1 MEEKEAPPAPHSIMQ
16 QWSQFWQNWPDLLLS
31 RLVLIV
37 LALLLAFLA
46 YMLLRAAL
54 RRFQA
59 RLQARM
65 KAEPLAA
72 RRLARGLTVIS
83 LLHSLARWAV
93 SLAAL
98 LWILA
103 IMGVNLM
110 PVLAG
115 AGVAGLAIGLGAQ
128 SLIRDFISGLFII
141 LEGQFAVGDYVSI
154 SGVCGTVEELGLR
167 VTVLRDFYGHRHYFP
182 NGSIAIV
189 KVYEEPYVQWK
200 VEVQVPEEKSDKAA
214 TELMAVLED
223 LSREFSDYIRGWAPP
238 SETPLHDNWVAL
250 QATIGVYPEQH
261 GILLEE
267 LPARLK
273 DRFEKLEIS
282 LLSSTAPRV
291 FAAPAA
297 SAIFQKDN
305 S

>member
-1 MEEKEAPPAPHSIMQ
+1 MGAKEAPPAPHSIMQ
-16 QWSQFWQNWPDLLLS
+16 QWSQFWQNWPELLLS

-54 RRFQA
+54 RRLQA
-59 RLQARM
+59 RLQTRM
-65 KAEPLAA
+65 KDEPLAA

-103 IMGVNLM
+103 ILGVNLM

-154 SGVCGTVEELGLR
+154 GGVCGTVEELGLR

-200 VEVQVPEEKSDKAA
+200 VELQVPQEKSEEAA
-214 TELMAVLED
+214 AELMAVVDD
-223 LSREFSDYIRGWAPP
+223 LSMEFPDHITGWAPP
-238 SETPLHDNWVAL
+238 RETPLHDNWVAL

-261 GILLEE
+261 SILLEE

-273 DRFEKLEIS
+273 NRFEELDIS
-282 LLSSTAPRV
+282 FLSANAPRI
-291 FAAPAA
+291 FAAPASSNIA
-297 SAIFQKDN
+297 P
-305 S
+305 

>member
-1 MEEKEAPPAPHSIMQ
+1 MGEKEAPPAPHSIMQ
-16 QWSQFWQNWPDLLLS
+16 QWSQFWQNLPDLLLS

-54 RRFQA
+54 RRLQA
-59 RLQARM
+59 RLKARM
-65 KAEPLAA
+65 IAEPSVA

-103 IMGVNLM
+103 IMGVNLL
-110 PVLAG
+110 PLLAG

-154 SGVCGTVEELGLR
+154 GGVCGTVEELGLR

-189 KVYEEPYVQWK
+189 KVYEGPYVQWK
-200 VEVQVPEEKSDKAA
+200 VELQVPAEKCDEAA
-214 TELMAVLED
+214 AELMAVLED
-223 LSREFSDYIRGWAPP
+223 LSREFPQHIFRWDPP
-238 SETPLHDNWVAL
+238 GKISLHDNWVAL
-250 QATIGVYPEQH
+250 QASLAVFPEQH
-261 GILLEE
+261 SILLEE

-273 DRFEKLEIS
+273 NRFEELDIS
-282 LLSSTAPRV
+282 LLSANAPKI
-291 FAAPAA
+291 FSAPAS
-297 SAIFQKDN
+297 SAISQ
-305 S
+305 